1 MMGTVGARMSRGSSI
16 KSLSKARQ
24 QLSNL
29 KTDLKK
35 VDGYIDELNTNINKM
50 MIGDGTASYWE
61 GQSGYDWFDSAI
73 SKLNNIINYYRLS
86 YAEFEDY
93 AQLTQRAEKKAERG
107 ITKAAWK
114 LIKNTID
121 GSKYTAGVKTNKDD
135 KIINAVSAT
144 VHTDASNDDQTRAAY
159 NAFTALK
166 STYRNISFMFDQIG
180 NEWQQVAANTKGQMH
195 SDAIKRYKASIRK
208 QRDADKML
216 NALDTAFIGDML
228 FR

>member
-1 MMGTVGARMSRGSSI
+1 MGTVGARMSTGSSV

-29 KTDLKK
+29 KRDLMK
-35 VDGYIDELNTNINKM
+35 VDGYIDELNANINKM

-61 GQSGYDWFDSAI
+61 GQSGYDWFQSAI
-73 SKLNNIINYYRLS
+73 SKLNNVINYYRLS

-93 AQLTQRAEKKAERG
+93 AQLTQRAETKAQKG

-114 LIKNTID
+114 LLKNNID

-144 VHTDASNDDQTRAAY
+144 VHTDASNDDQSRAAY
-159 NAFTALK
+159 NAFTALRT
-166 STYRNISFMFDQIG
+166 TYRNISSMFSQIG
-180 NEWQQVAANTKGQMH
+180 NEWQQVAANTKGEMH
-195 SDAIKRYKASIRK
+195 SDAIKRYNASNRK
-208 QRDADKML
+208 RTDADKML
-216 NALDTAFIGDML
+216 NDLETSFIGDML